1 MKTSS
6 LGDVIHHCPAVSDA
20 ARHVPG
26 LEIDWVVE
34 EAFVEIAAMHS
45 RVRRVIPVA
54 MRRWRNALWNPSV
67 WSEIGVF
74 RRSLANQHYDIV
86 VDSQGLLKSAV
97 ICRLASGTVHG
108 MDRSSAREPMA
119 AVCYDV
125 THEVAKNLHAI
136 ERNRRLTAK
145 ALGYA
150 AQGSPVYGLGIP
162 DQPPASRE
170 AQFGV
175 LLTMSSRSE
184 KLWPDALWIEL
195 GRALGTRL
203 LLPWG
208 SAGERLRAQ
217 SIAAA
222 IPGAVVPE
230 RMSFRELGKLFVQ
243 SSFVIGV
250 DTGLAHLAVALGV
263 PTIGIFCGTEP
274 ALYGLSSASSK
285 ALSLGG
291 VGRSPSVAEV
301 LDALK

>member
-45 RVRRVIPVA
+45 CVRRVIPVA
-54 MRRWRNALWNPSV
+54 MRRWRSALWSPSV
-67 WSEIGVF
+67 WSEIGAF
-74 RRSLANQHYDIV
+74 RRSLANQRYDIV
-86 VDSQGLLKSAV
+86 IDSQGLLKSAV
-97 ICRLASGTVHG
+97 ICMLAGGTVHG

-125 THEVAKNLHAI
+125 THGVAKSLHAI
-136 ERNRRLTAK
+136 ERNRRLTAE

-150 AQGSPVYGLGIP
+150 IQGPPVYGLGIRGGSA
-162 DQPPASRE
+162 ASRE
-170 AQFGV
+170 AQFAV
-175 LLTMSSRSE
+175 LLTMSSRAE
-184 KLWPDALWIEL
+184 KLWPDTLWIEL
-195 GRALGTRL
+195 GRALGMKV

-208 SAGERLRAQ
+208 TAEERLRAQ
-217 SIAAA
+217 RIAAA
-222 IPGAVVPE
+222 ISGAVVPE
-230 RMSFRELGKLFVQ
+230 LMSLRELGKLFVQ

-250 DTGLAHLAVALGV
+250 DTGLAHLAVALGA

-285 ALSLGG
+285 AVNLGS

-301 LDALK
+301 LGALK